1 MPIGS
6 SETVLTRHGS
16 LLPVTIAFYN
26 DFWPAVPDSV
36 SDCDLPHRLC
46 FDRAACA
53 NADAVVFHL
62 PTMHGVPE
70 IPKRAGQLWVGWT
83 MESDANYPYQANPAF
98 MSHFDLTM
106 SYRRD
111 ADIWCPY
118 FDKGLLPGL
127 RATPRVRTAIAP
139 AIYVA
144 SNPHDRSG
152 RNEYVRE
159 LMGHMRVDSFGR
171 CLRTRVF
178 PIDRGRETKLEAFG
192 RYKFTLSFENSLCT
206 DYVTEKFF
214 DPLLAGSVPVYL
226 GAPNIDDFAPGEDAY
241 IDVRAF
247 SKPRDLGEYL
257 TFLAARPE
265 EYSRYLQWKHAP
277 LRDPFIRLVEW
288 MMKSPFSR
296 LIERCAARRSDR
308 TGA

>member
-1 MPIGS
+1 MPIANS
-6 SETVLTRHGS
+6 DAVSTWHAS

-26 DFWPAVPDSV
+26 DFWPAVPESV

-53 NADAVVFHL
+53 HADAVVFHL
-62 PTMHGVPE
+62 PTMQDVPK
-70 IPKRAGQLWVGWT
+70 IPRRVGQLWVGWT
-83 MESDANYPYQANPAF
+83 MESDANYPYQASPAF
-98 MSHFDLTM
+98 MSHFDVTM

-118 FDKGLLPGL
+118 FDKDFVAGL
-127 RATPRVRTAIAP
+127 RAVPRAKTAIAP

-144 SNPHDRSG
+144 SNPHDLSG
-152 RNEYVRE
+152 RNRYVRE
-159 LMGHMRVDSFGR
+159 LMRHLRVDSFGR

-178 PIDRGRETKLEAFG
+178 PRDRGRETKLEAFA

-214 DPLLAGSVPVYL
+214 DPLLVGSVPVYL
-226 GAPNIDDFAPGEDAY
+226 GAPNIDDFVPGEDAY

-247 SKPRDLGEYL
+247 SRPRDLAEYL
-257 TFLAARPE
+257 LFLAARPE
-265 EYSRYLQWKHAP
+265 EYNRYLQWKHAP
-277 LRDPFIRLVEW
+277 LRDTFIQSVERV
-288 MMKSPFSR
+288 MKSPFAR
-296 LIERCAARRSDR
+296 LIELCEARRSDR
-308 TGA
+308 TGV